1 MNIPPAD
8 ESYYIVCA
16 THGQLTRRV
25 SNRCATLRGART
37 RQGQL
42 YALFPPAYPT
52 GSLTIKRMHC
62 FYEDIQ
68 P

>member
-1 MNIPPAD
+1 MSTPLAD

-16 THGQLTRRV
+16 TKHNPPMRV
-25 SNRCATLRGART
+25 SNHCTTLRGART

-42 YALFPPAYPT
+42 YAWYSRTYPA
-52 GSLTIKRMHC
+52 GSLTIKMMHC